1 MKMYALISFDIP
13 DDSAENF
20 LKGLNLVGNNVENYD
35 VLKIISKEEIT
46 FDDCRFPY
54 EYCS

>member
-20 LKGLNLVGNNVENYD
+20 LKGLNLAGNNVENYD